1 MPQGFDFFQAV
12 RLLQRAP
19 GARPDVVGAASRSAV
34 ETVRFHTV
42 QSLSFPAAPLLAAE
56 RRSASKDAPERYHL
70 QVSFL
75 GLTGPSG
82 VLPDHYTDLVQ
93 RRLRVKDAA
102 LRDFLDLFNHRLVSL
117 FYRAW
122 AKYRPVPAWESGQ
135 RSGAKRDPFGELL
148 YALAGLAITPLR
160 GRQTLDDRVLVRYAG
175 HLSRRPPCAVA
186 LKAMLEDWLRVPVRL
201 EQFALRWLTLAR
213 DEQSRLSAPL
223 QGRNRYNRLGRD
235 AVLGE
240 RVIDAQS
247 HFRVHLGP
255 LSYAQFRRL
264 SPLGDLLGPTSELI
278 NTFAGPQLSF
288 DLQPVVQ
295 GDDVPRARL
304 TGATP
309 PQTESTRLGWNS
321 WLGPRPDGSNADDA
335 VFAATIK

>member
-1 MPQGFDFFQAV
+1 VAV
-12 RLLQRAP
+12 QHHP
-19 GARPDVVGAASRSAV
+19 
-34 ETVRFHTV
+34 
-42 QSLSFPAAPLLAAE
+42 
-56 RRSASKDAPERYHL
+56 ASKDAPERYDV

-93 RRLRVKDAA
+93 LRLRAKDSA

-135 RSGAKRDPFGELL
+135 RIGAKPDPFGELL
-148 YALAGLAITPLR
+148 YALAGLAIAPLR
-160 GRQTLDDRVLVRYAG
+160 GRQSLDDRVLLRYAG

-186 LKAMLEDWLRVPVRL
+186 LRAMLTDWLQVPVRL
-201 EQFALRWLTLAR
+201 EQFSPRWLTLAT
-213 DEQSRLSAPL
+213 DEQSRLSAPV
-223 QGRNRYNRLGRD
+223 QGLSRYNCLGRD
-235 AVLGE
+235 TVLGE

-247 HFRVHLGP
+247 HFRVRFGP

-278 NTFAGPQLSF
+278 HTYAGPQLSF
-288 DLQPVVQ
+288 DLQPVVH
-295 GDDVPRARL
+295 GADVPRARL
-304 TGATP
+304 TCAAQA
-309 PQTESTRLGWNS
+309 QTESTRLGWNS
-321 WLGPRPDGSNADDA
+321 WLGPRPDGSDADDA